1 MNTKEKIE
9 QLKRDAEAGDAS
21 AQNTLACAYYNGDG
35 VEKDIPAALDL
46 FEKSAAGGDN
56 YGLSNLAYRYRYGKD
71 GYAKD
76 LKKAFDLYLQAAE
89 QGHTS
94 AQEIVGIFY
103 DWGYG
108 VEQDYKKAV
117 EWYTKAATKGHSV
130 AQNNLGSKYEKG
142 LGVEKNPYIAFNWYM
157 NAALQEE
164 EYAMC
169 NVGILFEEGNG
180 VPKSY
185 KNAMYWYEKSANKG
199 HERAAKHL
207 KELKEKYDRSIDEPC
222 VNFPYLA
229 NNPFRL
235 LGVYSNSSIREISAN
250 KSKMSVFLKIG
261 KTISLPLD
269 KVSKLYYS
277 PVYPIQTDAFG
288 VEINDSVESLYNK
301 IISTNNAI
309 EFQKKRKEYLSYDEN
324 DEKQT
329 SLHNEI
335 VGIIKTLNEDLCTY
349 QSYYETKRKEL
360 FSIHRSEENIEE
372 AIRRINQP
380 FDKLTYALFWY
391 IKTSSR
397 DEEIIEALSNG
408 DTDKALGLCDNDDM
422 SSLLNSAVI
431 EFGLGHYDSYIH
443 KITKLIHDDDYLD
456 QFVTAVCGDNCD
468 ISENEISHALIDI
481 LLRDMPSIDWKRIYY
496 KEGVSAED
504 DKYVCE
510 KLAKQ
515 SIEAIEQQI
524 NSCST
529 IERSK
534 VIERYYSAVNLKDN
548 SQTILQGIE
557 HYVGKDSFLY
567 QSCADKI
574 ARELISCAI
583 DFYKKCKDA
592 IYSATKSCYDLI
604 MDADRIAVGSSLK
617 EKTQEYL
624 SQLKG
629 FLDNLPPKSS
639 FELFKKV
646 NKIINNYENKEET
659 VKNGLTLLQECAPL
673 IAEIKEDLGKSNK
686 SYIDLSTSVADLA
699 LSFSITEIN
708 VCFKE
713 LEQEEKFSHVNRN
726 YVGYSSKIEHLR
738 KLLEDTWKLFLS
750 INKFDLDSNFV
761 TSRLKPNKDIVAD
774 YLNDF
779 HINSL
784 QIHSVIDMRTET
796 DIFNDCK
803 TIVEY
808 KRYILKF
815 PSGKHVIEAENR
827 IKLLKKQDDDY
838 WDKCYKNES
847 FSAYLSRY
855 PYGLHASQAKAEIEN
870 KKKVEDDKY
879 WEMCCKA
886 GNYAEYLSKYPSG
899 RHSYKAKSKIKQE
912 DDNYWEICSKHGDYM
927 LYVKKYPKGIHA
939 DEAYRKDAAR
949 KASIF
954 MIIIVIVI
962 FASLILCNIS

>member
-21 AQNTLACAYYNGDG
+21 AQNSLACAYYNGDG
-35 VEKDIPAALDL
+35 VEKDIPTALDL

-56 YGLSNLAYRYRYGKD
+56 YGLFNLAYRYRYGKD

-76 LKKAFDLYLQAAE
+76 LKKAFGLYLQAAE
-89 QGHTS
+89 QGHVS

-103 DWGYG
+103 DFGYG
-108 VEQDYKKAV
+108 IEQNDKKAV

-130 AQNNLGSKYEKG
+130 AQNNLGLKYEQG
-142 LGVEKNPYIAFNWYM
+142 LGVEKNLYIAFNWYM

-199 HERAAKHL
+199 HERAAKRL

-269 KVSKLYYS
+269 KVSKLHYS

-301 IISTNNAI
+301 IISTNNSI
-309 EFQKKRKEYLSYDEN
+309 EFQKKRKEYLSYDKN

-335 VGIIKTLNEDLCTY
+335 VGIIKTLNEELCTY

-391 IKTSSR
+391 IKISSR
-397 DEEIIEALSNG
+397 DEEIIDALSNG
-408 DTDKALGLCDNDDM
+408 DTDKALELCDTDDM
-422 SSLLNSAVI
+422 SSVLNSAVI

-443 KITKLIHDDDYLD
+443 KITKLVHDDDYLD

-496 KEGVSAED
+496 KEGVSGED

-524 NSCST
+524 NSCSN

-534 VIERYYSAVNLKDN
+534 VIERYNSAVNLKDN

-583 DFYKKCKDA
+583 DYYKKCKDTM
-592 IYSATKSCYDLI
+592 YSATKSCYDLI
-604 MDADRIAVGSSLK
+604 MYADRIAVGSSLK
-617 EKTQEYL
+617 EKTQEYI
-624 SQLKG
+624 SQLKR
-629 FLDNLPPKSS
+629 FLDNLPPESS

-646 NKIINNYENKEET
+646 NKIISNYENKEKT
-659 VKNGLTLLQECAPL
+659 VKNGLALLQECAPL
-673 IAEIKEDLGKSNK
+673 IAEIKEDLGKSTK

-713 LEQEEKFSHVNRN
+713 LEQEEKLSHVNRS

-738 KLLEDTWKLFLS
+738 ELIKITWKLFLN
-750 INKFDLDSNFV
+750 INKFDLDSNFI
-761 TSRLKPNKDIVAD
+761 TNREKPNKDIIAK
-774 YLNDF
+774 YLDDF
-779 HINSL
+779 HINTYL
-784 QIHSVIDMRTET
+784 IHADIDMRTET
-796 DIFNDCK
+796 DIFNGCK
-803 TIVEY
+803 RIAEY
-808 KRYILKF
+808 KRYISEF
-815 PSGKHVIEAENR
+815 PSGKFVKEAENR
-827 IKLLKKQDDDY
+827 IRLLTKQDDDY
-838 WDKCYKNES
+838 WDTCY
-847 FSAYLSRY
+847 RR
-855 PYGLHASQAKAEIEN
+855 
-870 KKKVEDDKY
+870 
-879 WEMCCKA
+879 
-886 GNYAEYLSKYPSG
+886 GNYSEYLAKYPSG
-899 RHSYKAKSKIKQE
+899 RHSNEAKSKIKQE
-912 DDNYWEICSKHGDYM
+912 DDNFWDICNKHGDYK
-927 LYVKKYPKGIHA
+927 LYIKKHPEGIHA

-954 MIIIVIVI
+954 MIIIAII
-962 FASLILCNIS
+962 FLASLIMFIN